1 MSSLEDITSLSREEL
16 LALVSDLQCQVTLLQ
31 QQVAELTDNNQELRG
46 EVDRLTRQGKRQA
59 APFSK
64 GTRSKQPR
72 RPGRKSGEGRFSFRQ
87 TPRPEEITE
96 PSVDVPVTLDS
107 CPGCGG
113 ELREQRVDFAY
124 VTELP
129 PLPRPRVTQYRVWV
143 CRCLGCGGRIRGQHP
158 DLAPDQYGATT
169 HRLGP
174 RVMAAAHVLHYQVGI
189 PVRKVPLVLGLLTG
203 MELTQGAITQ
213 DALRRAKGRVGQV
226 YQALRAGVRD
236 SRVVYTDDT
245 GWKVGGE
252 NAHLMAFDTDE
263 ATVYQVRPR
272 HRHQEV
278 QEVVPRNYQGVMGTD
293 RGRSYED
300 HSFRQVKQQKCVA
313 HLQRTLSEVLDR
325 KKGRA
330 RELADRTR
338 ELLRLAGEL
347 WEEYHWGSRVKFH
360 RWAPE
365 VRWALPY
372 HLRDRP
378 LKDQDNQKL
387 LRMLRRY
394 HQRGDLLRF
403 LEQPEVEPTNNRVER
418 MLRPAVI
425 ARKVSHCSK
434 TWSGADAF
442 AAFTSV
448 IQTLLKKG
456 TPSSVVEALADLFGA
471 PRSQTVPP

>member
-1 MSSLEDITSLSREEL
+1 MSPPEGIESLSREEL
-16 LALVSDLQCQVTLLQ
+16 LALVLQLQHKLTELEASVQDLR
-31 QQVAELTDNNQELRG
+31 A
-46 EVDRLTRQGKRQA
+46 EVDRLTRENKRQA

-64 GTRSKQPR
+64 GTRIRQPQ
-72 RPGRKSGEGRFSFRQ
+72 RPGRKPGQGTFSFRQ

-96 PSVDVPVTLDS
+96 PAVDVPVTLDS

-129 PLPRPRVTQYRVWV
+129 PLPGPRVTQYRVWV
-143 CRCLGCGGRIRGQHP
+143 CRCLGCGERIRGQHP
-158 DLAPDQYGATT
+158 DLAGDQYGATT

-213 DALRRAKGRVGQV
+213 DALRWSRGRVGQV
-226 YQALRAGVRD
+226 YQALRAGVRE
-236 SRVVYTDDT
+236 SPVVYTDDT
-245 GWKVGGE
+245 GWKVAGE
-252 NAHLMAFDTDE
+252 LAHLMAFDTDQ

-278 QEVVPRNYQGVMGTD
+278 QEVVPQNYLGVMGTD

-300 HSFRQVKQQKCVA
+300 KSFRRVKQQKCLA
-313 HLQRTLSEVLDR
+313 HLQRTLGEVLDR

-330 RELADRTR
+330 RDLAERTR
-338 ELLRLAGEL
+338 ELLRLAVWL
-347 WEEYHWGSRVKFH
+347 WEEYHWGSRGEFD

-365 VRWALPY
+365 VHWALSY

-378 LKDQDNQKL
+378 LKDRDNQKL
-387 LRMLRRY
+387 LQMLRRY

-403 LEQPEVEPTNNRVER
+403 LDQPEVEPTNNRVER
-418 MLRPAVI
+418 VLSPAVI
-425 ARKVSHCSK
+425 ARKVSQCSK
-434 TWSGADAF
+434 TWPGADAF

-456 TPSSVVEALADLFGA
+456 APSTVVEALAGLFRA
-471 PRSQTVPP
+471 PRSESAPA

>member
-1 MSSLEDITSLSREEL
+1 MSPPEDIDSLSREEL
-16 LALVSDLQCQVTLLQ
+16 LTLVLQLQ
-31 QQVAELTDNNQELRG
+31 RKLIELEASVQDLRG
-46 EVDRLTRQGKRQA
+46 EVDRLTREKKRQA

-64 GTRSKQPR
+64 GTRVRQPM
-72 RPGRKSGEGRFSFRQ
+72 RPGRKPGQGTFSFRQ

-96 PSVDVPVTLDS
+96 PPVAVPVILDS

-129 PLPRPRVTQYRVWV
+129 AMPRPRVTQYRAWV
-143 CRCLGCGGRIRGQHP
+143 CRCAGCGHPVRGEHP
-158 DLAPDQYGATT
+158 DLAPDQHGATA

-174 RVMAAAHVLHYQVGI
+174 RAMAAAHILHYQVGI

-203 MELTQGAITQ
+203 LELTQGAITQ
-213 DALRRAKGRVGQV
+213 DALRRARGSIGQK
-226 YQALRAGVRD
+226 YQELRAGVRHAP
-236 SRVVYTDDT
+236 VVYTDDT
-245 GWKVGGE
+245 SWKVGGE
-252 NAHLMAFDTDE
+252 NAHLMAFDTDQ
-263 ATVYQVRPR
+263 ATVYQVRAR

-278 QEVVPRNYQGVMGTD
+278 QEVIPGNYKGVMETD

-300 HSFRQVKQQKCVA
+300 KTFRRVKQRKCLA
-313 HLQRTLSEVLDR
+313 HLQRTLSELLAH
-325 KKGRA
+325 KQGRA
-330 RELADRTR
+330 RDLAAGTR
-338 ELLRLAGEL
+338 ELLRLAVQL
-347 WEEYHWGSRVKFH
+347 WEEYHRGNRKEDD
-360 RWAPE
+360 RWAPQ
-365 VRWALPY
+365 VRLALSY

-378 LKDQDNQKL
+378 LKDPDNRKL

-403 LEQPEVEPTNNRVER
+403 LAQREVEPTNNRVER

-434 TWSGADAF
+434 TWPGADAF
-442 AAFTSV
+442 ATFTSV

-456 TPSSVVEALADLFGA
+456 APSSVVETLADLFRA
-471 PRSQTVPP
+471 PRSQTAPA

>member
-1 MSSLEDITSLSREEL
+1 MSPPEGIESLSREEL
-16 LALVSDLQCQVTLLQ
+16 LALVLQLQHKLTELEASVQDLR
-31 QQVAELTDNNQELRG
+31 A
-46 EVDRLTRQGKRQA
+46 EVDRLTRENKRQA

-64 GTRSKQPR
+64 GTRIRQPQ
-72 RPGRKSGEGRFSFRQ
+72 RPGRKPGQGTFSFRQ
-87 TPRPEEITE
+87 TPQPEEITE
-96 PSVDVPVTLDS
+96 PAVHVPVTLDS

-143 CRCLGCGGRIRGQHP
+143 CRCLGCGERIRGQHP
-158 DLAPDQYGATT
+158 DLARDQYGATT

-213 DALRRAKGRVGQV
+213 DALRRSRGRVGQV
-226 YQALRAGVRD
+226 YQALRAGVRE
-236 SRVVYTDDT
+236 SPVVYTDDT
-245 GWKVGGE
+245 GWKVAGE
-252 NAHLMAFDTDE
+252 LAHLMAFDTDQ

-278 QEVVPRNYQGVMGTD
+278 QEVVPQNYLGVMGTD

-300 HSFRQVKQQKCVA
+300 QSFNRVKQRKCLA
-313 HLQRTLSEVLDR
+313 HLHRTLSEVLDQ

-330 RELADRTR
+330 RGLAAGAR
-338 ELLRLAGEL
+338 ELLRLAVGL
-347 WEEYHWGSRVKFH
+347 WEQYHYGDREEFE
-360 RWAPE
+360 RWVPK
-365 VRWALPY
+365 VRLALSY
-372 HLRDRP
+372 HLRERSV
-378 LKDQDNQKL
+378 KDQDNQKL

-403 LEQPEVEPTNNRVER
+403 LEDPSIEPTNNRVER

-425 ARKVSHCSK
+425 ARKVSQCSK
-434 TWSGADAF
+434 TGAGADAF
-442 AAFTSV
+442 AAFTSI

-456 TPSSVVEALADLFGA
+456 APSSVVEALTDLFRA
-471 PRSQTVPP
+471 PRSQTAPL